1 VPHVAHFLAEPIPA
15 LPVRRPGS
23 VRRTSSVDMITHE
36 NGLLELSGVA
46 HQDAAA
52 VQVGDTATCRAI
64 VGPDRELLSLELSPT
79 LDTGGELLG
88 LAVARGFRGVV
99 DQLAEPGTLMHLLL
113 SELPV
118 AALLSGYGMLYT
130 GLMPTPLS
138 DATIDHLPVNIC
150 SGWDESAS
158 FMVQIRR
165 DRDMPT
171 PDGPVAPPDGEG
183 WHVMAPLAVGSMRR
197 QRLLER
203 HGQDV
208 WAMFRDTYARPDGV
222 VIVLHEYTVEAIIG
236 DGDII
241 ASCAATPR
249 VLPWAECPLA
259 QESAGRVVGHPVS
272 VLRRLVKDDFVGTST
287 CTHLNDLLS
296 SLAQADQLV

>member
-1 VPHVAHFLAEPIPA
+1 VPLVAHFLAEPIPQ
-15 LPVRRPGS
+15 LPVSGPDS
-23 VRRTSSVDMITHE
+23 VRRTSSVDMITHD
-36 NGLLELSGVA
+36 NGLLELRGMA
-46 HQDAAA
+46 HQGAE
-52 VQVGDTATCRAI
+52 TASCRAI
-64 VGPDRELLSLELSPT
+64 VGPNRELLSLELAPT
-79 LDTGGELLG
+79 LATGGELLG

-99 DQLAEPGTLMHLLL
+99 DQFCPPGTLTHLLL

-130 GLMPTPLS
+130 GLMPSPLPDS
-138 DATIDHLPVNIC
+138 YIDHLPVNIC

-165 DRDMPT
+165 DHEMPT

-183 WHVMAPLAVGSMRR
+183 WHAMPALAPGSMRR

-203 HGQDV
+203 DGAAV

-222 VIVLHEYTVEAIIG
+222 VIVLHEYTVEATIG
-236 DGDII
+236 AGDRI
-241 ASCAATPR
+241 ASCVATPR

-259 QESAGRVVGHPVS
+259 KESAGRVVGQPVAG
-272 VLRRLVKDDFVGTST
+272 LRTLVKDDFVGTST

-296 SLAQADQLV
+296 SLSQADELVSPLA

>member
-1 VPHVAHFLAEPIPA
+1 
-15 LPVRRPGS
+15 
-23 VRRTSSVDMITHE
+23 MITHD
-36 NGLLELSGVA
+36 NGLLELSGIA
-46 HQDAAA
+46 HQ
-52 VQVGDTATCRAI
+52 GFETASCRGI
-64 VGPDRELLSLELSPT
+64 VGPNRELLSLELSPT
-79 LDTGGELLG
+79 LRASGELLG

-99 DQLAEPGTLMHLLL
+99 DLISVPGTLTHLLL

-130 GLMPTPLS
+130 GLMPSPLS
-138 DATIDHLPVNIC
+138 DSYIDHLPVNIC

-165 DRDMPT
+165 DHEMPT

-183 WHVMAPLAVGSMRR
+183 WHQMPPLAPGSMRR

-203 HGQDV
+203 DGAQV
-208 WAMFRDTYARPDGV
+208 WAMFRDTYARPDGA
-222 VIVLHEYTVEAIIG
+222 VIVLHEYTVEATIG
-236 DGDII
+236 DGDVI
-241 ASCAATPR
+241 ASCVATPR

-259 QESAGRVVGHPVS
+259 KESAGRLVGQAVS
-272 VLRRLVKDDFVGTST
+272 GLRTLVKDDFVGTST

-296 SLAQADQLV
+296 SLSQSDQLV